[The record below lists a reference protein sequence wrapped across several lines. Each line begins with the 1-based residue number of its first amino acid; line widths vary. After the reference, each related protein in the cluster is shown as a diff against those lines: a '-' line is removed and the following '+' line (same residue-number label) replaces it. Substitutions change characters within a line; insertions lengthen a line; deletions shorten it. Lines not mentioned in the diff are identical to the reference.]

1 MIHLKTTI
9 NAHNKSDTVSPLW
22 TPENYHGQDLNHA
35 DEDHICMVQ
44 EPHLQDIPFSSEV
57 KPWSTEQ
64 RYTPLESSNGDIREN
79 IKNVPQ
85 QTMRSSAHSEM
96 CETFYEKH
104 RFPF

>member
-1 MIHLKTTI
+1 
-9 NAHNKSDTVSPLW
+9 
-22 TPENYHGQDLNHA
+22 
-35 DEDHICMVQ
+35 MVQ

-64 RYTPLESSNGDIREN
+64 RYTPLESANGDIRQN

-85 QTMRSSAHSEM
+85 QIMRSSAHYEM